1 MREINMLD
9 SGVESLGQEF
19 DQIVEALS
27 LSLKADSNEES
38 EKLLTV
44 MGAFRQNIQI
54 MQRLDSDVKN
64 NNEHEI
70 SLNDVTEIADFALSL
85 LDEIANACASRGLQN
100 EMVKVHRL
108 SLPIVIWL
116 KQYHGVLK
124 KLDIVV
130 NAIASYANTLQ
141 DAESLGALCVL
152 IGNVAEVTD
161 IQIKQDIEVNNA
173 MRPWRVLNLNWG
185 IVATRTHN
193 TDVMEQVFD
202 QLINNIP
209 DDVQQF
215 FNEGMQQMDI
225 VGYPKPV
232 RTVMEKYVNRVAG
245 NNIIH

>member
-1 MREINMLD
+1 MLE
-9 SGVESLGQEF
+9 SGIDGLGQEF
-19 DQIVEALS
+19 DEIVEALS
-27 LSLKADSNEES
+27 LSLKADSDEES

-44 MGAFRQNIQI
+44 MDAFRQNVQI
-54 MQRLDSDVKN
+54 MQRLESDAKN
-64 NNEHEI
+64 NNEYQIPVDE
-70 SLNDVTEIADFALSL
+70 VTEIADFALSL

-141 DAESLGALCVL
+141 DTESLQALCIL
-152 IGNVAEVTD
+152 IGKVVEVTD
-161 IQIKQDIEVNNA
+161 TLIKQDLEANNA

-193 TDVMEQVFD
+193 TGLMEQVFD
-202 QLINNIP
+202 QLIGNVP

-215 FNEGMQQMDI
+215 FTEGMQQMDI

-232 RTVMEKYVNRVAG
+232 RDVMEKYAGRVWG
-245 NNIIH
+245 NNSIH